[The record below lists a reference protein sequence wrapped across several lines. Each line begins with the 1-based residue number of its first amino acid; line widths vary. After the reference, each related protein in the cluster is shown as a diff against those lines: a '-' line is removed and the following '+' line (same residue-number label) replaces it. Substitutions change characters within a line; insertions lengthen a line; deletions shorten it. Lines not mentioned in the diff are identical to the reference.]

1 MKKRKRK
8 TVKKFIFFVFIF
20 IIIAVLLLGYLK
32 RDFFLNIIYKTQNKE
47 NIITE
52 ICKDIDFECE
62 TVDIDSNGDIVK
74 IDYITPGLD
83 DYLLKTVIYSLKS
96 SKVLFKNDF
105 GTADFSSG
113 ILNNGFYVAK
123 SSSKTVDIF
132 DANGKKLKTV
142 KIPTENIISNIAVD
156 LAAENICYSQI
167 DSASIYLYN
176 IASNTNKKMC
186 DYSDYLSYNGYDAN
200 TFYFANTSN
209 GYLSI
214 NTLTEKTV
222 KKTFDNSLRILSPY
236 GCLIQN
242 DTEYEIYKGE
252 KTLGNLVTNKID
264 EIAIEMSPDRLFTV
278 ASDEKG
284 DILTVYSF
292 NSNKFAEQSFDKP
305 IYKVCDL
312 QNGYVAVATKTQN
325 NTPSIYL
332 LNLNLLDWNTSNSEI
347 EQTPKDTANSVSSE
361 DIKTKSKILQNVP
374 VISQFPDFPTGCES
388 VSAVIAMR
396 YAGSDITVDKFVD
409 EYLPK
414 SSEFYFENGNKY
426 GPDPYLTFIG
436 SPKSSNSYGCMAP
449 VIESA
454 MKSYYGNQKNV
465 FNLTG
470 TSLEELCADYID
482 NGIPCLTWVS
492 INMIEPYYSR
502 NWTLPNGENF
512 RWLANEHCMVL
523 IGYDDDNYYFSDPY
537 NASVVSY
544 GKSLC
549 EQRYKSFGNQAIAIT
564 D

>member
-1 MKKRKRK
+1 MKKRKNRK
-8 TVKKFIFFVFIF
+8 GKKAAFIVFIF
-20 IIIAVLLLGYLK
+20 IIIVVLLLGYFN

-47 NIITE
+47 NVITE

-62 TVDIDSNGDIVK
+62 TIDINSNGDIIK

-83 DYLLKTVIYSLKS
+83 DYSLKTVIYSLKS
-96 SKVLFKNDF
+96 SKVLFENDF

-113 ILNNGFYVAK
+113 ILNDGFYVAK
-123 SSSKTVDIF
+123 LSSKSVDIF
-132 DANGKKLKTV
+132 DNNGQKLKTV
-142 KIPTENIISNIAVD
+142 EIPTESTVSNIALD
-156 LAAENICYSQI
+156 LTADNICYSQI
-167 DSASIYLYN
+167 DNAIICLYN
-176 IASNTNKKMC
+176 TTSNTSKKMC

-200 TFYFANTSN
+200 TFYFANGSN
-209 GYLSI
+209 GYLSV
-214 NTLTEKTV
+214 NTLTEKAV

-252 KTLGNLVTNKID
+252 KTIGSITTNKID
-264 EIAIEMSPDRLFTV
+264 EIAIEMSPDRIFTV

-284 DILTVYSF
+284 DILSVYAF
-292 NSNKFAEQSFDKP
+292 NTNKFAEQTFDKP

-312 QNGYVAVATKTQN
+312 QNGYAAVATKTQN

-332 LNLNLLDWNTSNSEI
+332 LNLNLLDWNTLNSEN
-347 EQTPKDTANSVSSE
+347 EQTPKDTVNSVSTE
-361 DIKTKSKILQNVP
+361 EIKTKSKILQGVP

-388 VSAVIAMR
+388 VSAVIAMQ
-396 YAGSDITVDKFVD
+396 YAGSDITIDEFVD

-414 SSEFYFENGNKY
+414 SSEFYFENGKKY

-454 MKSYYGNQKNV
+454 MKSYYGNQKNIL
-465 FNLTG
+465 NLTG
-470 TSLEELCADYID
+470 TSLEKLCADYID

-523 IGYDDDNYYFSDPY
+523 IGYDDDSYYFSDPY

-544 GKSLC
+544 GKSIC
-549 EQRYKSFGNQAIAIT
+549 EQRYKSFGYQAIAIT